1 MFVLPQIKA
10 GAGFC
15 HENVVF
21 EVCDVTAVPGTV
33 GTTKM
38 NQPV

>member
-15 HENVVF
+15 HENVGF
-21 EVCDVTAVPGTV
+21 EVCNVTAVPGSV
-33 GTTKM
+33 GASKI

>member
-1 MFVLPQIKA
+1 MFVLLQIKA

-15 HENVVF
+15 HENVEF
-21 EVCDVTAVPGTV
+21 EVCDVTAMPGTV
-33 GTTKM
+33 GATKI